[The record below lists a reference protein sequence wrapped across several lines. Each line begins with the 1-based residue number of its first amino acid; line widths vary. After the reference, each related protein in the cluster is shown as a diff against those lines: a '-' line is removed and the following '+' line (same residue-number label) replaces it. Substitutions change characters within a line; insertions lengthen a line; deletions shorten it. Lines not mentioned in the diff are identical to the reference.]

1 MLPQREIVAW
11 RTHAPWATDVQVE
24 QDLLITRAMIAIF
37 RDPFLSTQ
45 VAMRGG
51 TMLHKIH
58 VVAAA
63 RYSEDIDLVAVGKR
77 PGNHIRLAL
86 IRVLSPVLGGEPR
99 TDVMAQVKLAIRN
112 TIRPSRLLVLEWVYV
127 PTSDP
132 RLHMKLKIE
141 VNVTERAAFY
151 PLMRIPFAPPLP
163 EGPQEAEVV
172 TYDVNE
178 MLGTKMRALYQRDH
192 GRDLFDLDYALTHGH
207 TDEGAHQ
214 VEPRSVVAAFQ
225 HYLAQE
231 GTMVSRDDFERA
243 LRRKV
248 GLARF
253 RADLTDVLAS
263 GVGYDVDAAEERVRE
278 NLLSRLP

>member
-1 MLPQREIVAW
+1 MLPQREIIVW
-11 RTHAPWATDVQVE
+11 RDHAPWATDVQVE
-24 QDLLITRAMIAIF
+24 QDLLITRAMVAIF

-77 PGNHIRLAL
+77 PQNHIRLAL
-86 IRVLSPVLGGEPR
+86 IRVLSPLLGGPPR
-99 TDVMAQVKLAIRN
+99 TDIVAQVKLAIRN
-112 TIRPSRLLVLEWVYV
+112 TMKPSRVLRLEWVYE
-127 PTSDP
+127 PTGDP
-132 RLHMKLKIE
+132 NLHMQIKIE
-141 VNVTERAAFY
+141 VNVTERGAFY
-151 PLMRIPFAPPLP
+151 PLLRVPFMPPLP
-163 EGPQEAEVV
+163 EGVQETEVV

-178 MLGTKMRALYQRDH
+178 MLGTKLRALYQRDH
-192 GRDLFDLDYALTHGH
+192 GRDLFDIDYALTHSR
-207 TDEGAHQ
+207 TDESPHK
-214 VEPRSVVAAFQ
+214 VDPPRVIAAFQ

-231 GTMVSRDDFERA
+231 GTTVSRDDFERA

-253 RADLTDVLAS
+253 RADLTDVLAP
-263 GVGYDVDAAEERVRE
+263 GVVYDIEAAEERVCRD
-278 NLLSRLP
+278 LLSHLP